1 MGFVDR
7 LRELLGF
14 GAPVRTAPK
23 PPAHGD
29 PNHTTP
35 RVMPAPAAALP
46 TPASAVTPAPAPS
59 AETNQS
65 QGSAPSAPQAQS
77 HTSAPA
83 PRPSLADLDCLNNDF
98 VLLAERAIEVA
109 SPKEAE
115 ILRRVND
122 LLAAGKFQAPVL
134 PDTHLRVMEIANK
147 PTASAAEIADC
158 IKTDAVVATEVM
170 SMVNSAAYMPAT
182 PIRDLTRAVVHV
194 GVKQVRGLMFGVA
207 MRLSVFRRAD
217 AGRAKQLWLH
227 SLGAAVMAREIAKA
241 GRVEPEEAFL
251 AALLHDIGKTVILGL
266 VADEEKRHPGVRIS
280 DPLLWRILEEAHTAV
295 GVRVADAWRLAPH
308 LRQPIEMHHRVQP
321 DSPPL
326 VAVVALA
333 DDVCRK
339 LGIGLPVLPVKF
351 SDHPAFTALRLGR
364 DQAHELVSRLPAVLD
379 ESPDFRAASATQ
391 QRPVGAR

>member
-1 MGFVDR
+1 M
-7 LRELLGF
+7 
-14 GAPVRTAPK
+14 
-23 PPAHGD
+23 PP
-29 PNHTTP
+29 
-35 RVMPAPAAALP
+35 AALP
-46 TPASAVTPAPAPS
+46 TSASQPAPAP
-59 AETNQS
+59 
-65 QGSAPSAPQAQS
+65 
-77 HTSAPA
+77 APA
-83 PRPSLADLDCLNNDF
+83 PKSTPPAAEAKPAAPPRPTLAELDSHNNDF
-98 VLLAERAIEVA
+98 AILAERAIEVA
-109 SPKEAE
+109 SPQEAE

-122 LLAAGKFQAPVL
+122 LLSAGKFQAPVL

-147 PTASAAEIADC
+147 PSASAAEIADC

-170 SMVNSAAYMPAT
+170 SLVNSAAYMPAT

-207 MRLSVFRRAD
+207 MRLSVFRKAD
-217 AGRAKQLWLH
+217 AVRAKQLWLH
-227 SLGAAVMAREIAKA
+227 SLGAAVMAREIAKTS
-241 GRVEPEEAFL
+241 RVEPEEAFL

-266 VADEEKRHPGVRIS
+266 VADEEKRHPGVRIP

-326 VAVVALA
+326 VAVVSLT

-339 LGIGLPVLPVKF
+339 LGIGVPVLPVKF
-351 SDHPAFTALRLGR
+351 SEHPAFTALRLGR
-364 DQAHELVSRLPAVLD
+364 DQAHELVSRLPAVLN
-379 ESPDFRAASATQ
+379 ESPDFQAASMLS

>member
-1 MGFVDR
+1 
-7 LRELLGF
+7 
-14 GAPVRTAPK
+14 
-23 PPAHGD
+23 
-29 PNHTTP
+29 
-35 RVMPAPAAALP
+35 
-46 TPASAVTPAPAPS
+46 
-59 AETNQS
+59 
-65 QGSAPSAPQAQS
+65 
-77 HTSAPA
+77 
-83 PRPSLADLDCLNNDF
+83 
-98 VLLAERAIEVA
+98 
-109 SPKEAE
+109 
-115 ILRRVND
+115 
-122 LLAAGKFQAPVL
+122 
-134 PDTHLRVMEIANK
+134 MEIANK

-170 SMVNSAAYMPAT
+170 SMVNSAAYMPAM

-194 GVKQVRGLMFGVA
+194 GVKQVRGLIVRRGDAPQRLPPRRRRPRQAIVA
-207 MRLSVFRRAD
+207 SLARR
-217 AGRAKQLWLH
+217 RRH
-227 SLGAAVMAREIAKA
+227 GARDRE
-241 GRVEPEEAFL
+241 GSRVEPEEAFL

-379 ESPDFRAASATQ
+379 ESPDFRAASVAQ

>member
-7 LRELLGF
+7 LREMLGF

-29 PNHTTP
+29 PNKTASHA
-35 RVMPAPAAALP
+35 MPAPAAALP
-46 TPASAVTPAPAPS
+46 SPAPAPA
-59 AETNQS
+59 AEPNKTQTAAAAPAPPPKS
-65 QGSAPSAPQAQS
+65 HISAPP
-77 HTSAPA
+77 

-170 SMVNSAAYMPAT
+170 SMVNSAAYMPAM

-227 SLGAAVMAREIAKA
+227 SLGAAVMAREIAK
-241 GRVEPEEAFL
+241 GSRVEPEEAFL

-280 DPLLWRILEEAHTAV
+280 DPLLWKILEEAHTAV